1 MKKNTTPLT
10 TDTTAA
16 TTEITTYVIDGK
28 VKIEVLSDNIS
39 SFGLTDD
46 EIKFRDELI
55 DDLKLAE
62 TLITQ
67 SLYIYIRIGLK
78 LVSIKNKL
86 ISKKGRYTK
95 FLASIGF
102 NERKAQRYMEL
113 ATHNRY
119 IQMSEDEIKSLHHI
133 PQTRLIEMVKYD
145 DETFYTAV
153 NDSKYKFPKKQTA
166 EEKEAALKKEYDEL
180 GFNNVSFENFE
191 MYMKNTKIDLIKI
204 IDTTIS
210 QYQNKVD
217 IDMLDTSKLD
227 TKFYSVNN
235 SDASVAGA
243 A

>member
-1 MKKNTTPLT
+1 MKNNITPLT
-10 TDTTAA
+10 TDTTTN
-16 TTEITTYVIDGK
+16 TTETVTYVIDGK
-28 VKIEVLSDNIS
+28 VKIEVLSDNIAT
-39 SFGLTDD
+39 FGLTDD

-62 TLITQ
+62 TLTMQ

-78 LVSIKNKL
+78 LVSIKSKL

-133 PQTRLIEMVKYD
+133 PQTRLIEMIKYD

-166 EEKEAALKKEYDEL
+166 DEKEAALKKEYDTL
-180 GFNNVSFENFE
+180 KFNNVSFNDFKE
-191 MYMKNTKIDLIKI
+191 YLKDTKLNLVKI

-210 QYQNKVD
+210 QNKVD
-217 IDMLDTSKLD
+217 IAMLDTSKLD

-235 SDASVAGA
+235 TIDASVEEIA
-243 A
+243 

>member
-1 MKKNTTPLT
+1 MTNETTTQT

-16 TTEITTYVIDGK
+16 TREITTYVIDGK
-28 VKIEVLSDNIS
+28 VKIEVLSDNIAT
-39 SFGLTDD
+39 FGLTDD

-78 LVSIKNKL
+78 LVSIKSKL

-133 PQTRLIEMVKYD
+133 PQTRLIEMIKYD

-166 EEKEAALKKEYDEL
+166 DEKEAALQKEYDTL
-180 GFNNVSFENFE
+180 KFNNVSFNDFKE
-191 MYMKNTKIDLIKI
+191 YLKDTKLNLVKI

-210 QYQNKVD
+210 QTKNMVD
-217 IDMLDTSKLD
+217 MPTVDGKLYPLNNIDTSVEV
-227 TKFYSVNN
+227 T
-235 SDASVAGA
+235 A
-243 A
+243 